1 MVRVLIG
8 DIFNSKAQTLVNTVN
23 TVGIMGKGL
32 ALEFKKRFPDMFQEY
47 VQQCKKGDI
56 KLGKPYLYKTLLPPW
71 ILLFPTKENWRSV
84 SKLSAIETGLEY
96 LKENYKKWGI
106 TSIAVPPLGC
116 GLGELEWN
124 IVGRTLYHH
133 LMELDIP
140 VEMYAPFNTPHV
152 QLTPE
157 YLGKVSKA
165 QYEEEAKPKTRIEKG
180 FIPILE
186 VIHRLENIPYRWPI
200 GRTALQKIAYFG
212 TMMGLETG
220 LVFKRASFGPFAT
233 DLKPKL
239 TKLVN
244 NGLLDE
250 EKVGSKFN
258 IRVGKTYINALNLF
272 EKDYAKEEPIIER
285 LTDLFCRLNTQTAEL
300 AATVHFARHTMKQ
313 KNGTKPSEMDV
324 LNEVMEWKKRHRPP
338 YDKKEVASTIR
349 NLAVLGWLDVR
360 PSSELDEETEM
371 ELVA

>member
-165 QYEEEAKPKTRIEKG
+165 QYEEEAKPKTR
-180 FIPILE
+180 
-186 VIHRLENIPYRWPI
+186 
-200 GRTALQKIAYFG
+200 
-212 TMMGLETG
+212 
-220 LVFKRASFGPFAT
+220 
-233 DLKPKL
+233 
-239 TKLVN
+239 
-244 NGLLDE
+244 
-250 EKVGSKFN
+250 
-258 IRVGKTYINALNLF
+258 
-272 EKDYAKEEPIIER
+272 
-285 LTDLFCRLNTQTAEL
+285 
-300 AATVHFARHTMKQ
+300 
-313 KNGTKPSEMDV
+313 
-324 LNEVMEWKKRHRPP
+324 
-338 YDKKEVASTIR
+338 
-349 NLAVLGWLDVR
+349 
-360 PSSELDEETEM
+360 
-371 ELVA
+371 